1 MTPLYWFAVLKI
13 NCPSHI
19 RGGTQNCLPSP
30 SKKKSLSPIFHA
42 LFTQQPQ
49 HNHSKAAFHHC
60 HCHPRHPNQGVPE
73 GILPPKE
80 KSKDNVPDL
89 SGQNS
94 EDKTASLPLVC
105 GPANQS
111 RDLDSRARDNSS
123 ISVGLGGGIVTG
135 AKPAQEKSR
144 RNVPDLSGQNSEV
157 KAASLPLVQGPANQ
171 SRDMD
176 SWARDDSYI
185 SVGLG
190 GV

>member
-1 MTPLYWFAVLKI
+1 MTQLYWFAVLKI

-19 RGGTQNCLPSP
+19 HGGTQNCLPSP
-30 SKKKSLSPIFHA
+30 SKKKTKKSLSPIFHA

-94 EDKTASLPLVC
+94 E
-105 GPANQS
+105 
-111 RDLDSRARDNSS
+111 
-123 ISVGLGGGIVTG
+123 
-135 AKPAQEKSR
+135 
-144 RNVPDLSGQNSEV
+144 V

-176 SWARDDSYI
+176 SRARDASSI

-190 GV
+190 GLLTAAKLALSVP